1 MSLFVSPNIG
11 KLRRLGERRH
21 MPATILIVEDHDDV
35 CRVLRKWPEP
45 EFPQGVGLFCLT
57 FKSGR

>member
-1 MSLFVSPNIG
+1 
-11 KLRRLGERRH
+11 
-21 MPATILIVEDHDDV
+21 MPATIPTVEDHDDA
-35 CRVLRKWPEP
+35 RTALRDWLKL

>member
-1 MSLFVSPNIG
+1 
-11 KLRRLGERRH
+11 
-21 MPATILIVEDHDDV
+21 MPATILIVEDHDDG
-35 CRVLRKWPEP
+35 CRVLREWPEL